1 MKRKGCNKM
10 GVKYGREYTDILFDL
25 TKHMELIEEIYEC
38 FDMSEQEW
46 GSLAGEERLECIR
59 TLADDV
65 FYGLG
70 AEPVI
75 EVGCGTVQ
83 YDSSR
88 HLIQIHHGEVTS
100 IVHLV

>member
-1 MKRKGCNKM
+1 M
-10 GVKYGREYTDILFDL
+10 GVKYGREYTDILLDL
-25 TKHMELIEEIYEC
+25 MKHTESIKEIYDC
-38 FDMSEQEW
+38 FDMSKQEW
-46 GSLAGEERLECIR
+46 GALAGQERLECIR
-59 TLADDV
+59 TFTDDV

-75 EVGCGTVQ
+75 EVGRGTVQ

-88 HLIQIHHGEVTS
+88 HLIQIHSGQVTS

>member
-1 MKRKGCNKM
+1 MVMK
-10 GVKYGREYTDILFDL
+10 YEREYTDILFDL
-25 TKHMELIEEIYEC
+25 MKHMESIEEIYGC
-38 FDMSEQEW
+38 FDMSKQEW
-46 GSLAGEERLECIR
+46 GALAGQQRLECIR

-75 EVGCGTVQ
+75 EVGRGTVQ

-88 HLIQIHHGEVTS
+88 HLIQIYSGQVTS